1 VQQPRPD
8 GQAGNQ
14 NAVKQPRKLLCVLAV
29 LTLDLVASS
38 GRPGREWGRPGGVH
52 YPDGPYRPPMI
63 TRCRGRH
70 DSTPICSRGFA
81 SSPSRAPQFFR
92 LSLGQ

>member
-8 GQAGNQ
+8 GQPGNQ

-38 GRPGREWGRPGGVH
+38 GRPGAAPEGF
-52 YPDGPYRPPMI
+52 I
-63 TRCRGRH
+63 TR
-70 DSTPICSRGFA
+70 TAPIDR
-81 SSPSRAPQFFR
+81 Q
-92 LSLGQ
+92 